1 MPEALTQLELFTI
14 VSKHIYNTN
23 RAFIWR
29 TSTITIVCYFD
40 SIQFSFFCN
49 ADLIS
54 RKVGKSFANH
64 LHVRAQVQVKSYWS
78 EIFFIS
84 FKGFLFFY
92 LLITSAVALW
102 FWKIKRKSQVSEKA
116 SRTWQNYSICCLHKA
131 IIILKCLKLN

>member
-14 VSKHIYNTN
+14 VSKHVYNTN

-84 FKGFLFFY
+84 FKAFFFFICW
-92 LLITSAVALW
+92 LHQPSH
-102 FWKIKRKSQVSEKA
+102 FDFGKSKENHKSQKRLA
-116 SRTWQNYSICCLHKA
+116 GRDK
-131 IIILKCLKLN
+131 IILYVVFIKQ